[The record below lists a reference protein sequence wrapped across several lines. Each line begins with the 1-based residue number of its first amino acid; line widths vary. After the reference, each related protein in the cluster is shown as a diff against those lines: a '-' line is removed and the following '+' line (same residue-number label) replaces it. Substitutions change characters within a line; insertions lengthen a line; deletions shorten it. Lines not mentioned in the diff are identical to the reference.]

1 MNERVA
7 EWRRQLPSLSG
18 KSKHA
23 WWAGLLAGLAMT
35 GLVLWL
41 LPQVLPEGHDPTWE
55 RILETGSLAV
65 CTDPSWPPFE
75 FVDEQTGRL
84 EGFDIDLARR
94 LGPRLGPG
102 VQTSLVTVGF
112 DSLYDALL
120 SGRCDAVLSA
130 LPYEAMRTED
140 VSYSVAYFNAGLV
153 LVRRQ
158 GTQGIEQLE
167 DLEGRLVGVEWGF
180 VPEGD
185 RRQQNFIRKLSLRR
199 YDLPADA
206 LQALEAGEVEAVLAD
221 RISVLTYL
229 RGSDG
234 LQIVGE
240 PVVDLNYVIPVRPDS
255 FRLLE
260 EIDRVLLEMREDGTL
275 DELRARWFQG

>member
-1 MNERVA
+1 VNEWLADRG
-7 EWRRQLPSLSG
+7 RRLLPPAGRSSV
-18 KSKHA
+18 A
-23 WWAGLLAGLAMT
+23 WWAGLLAGLAII
-35 GLVLWL
+35 GVVLSL
-41 LPQVLPEGHDPTWE
+41 LPRLLPEGHDPTWE
-55 RILETGSLAV
+55 RIVATGNLTV

-84 EGFDIDLARR
+84 EGLDIDLARR
-94 LGPRLGPG
+94 LGRRLGAG
-102 VQTSLVTVGF
+102 IETTLVTVGF

-130 LPYEAMRTED
+130 LPYEAMRTQD
-140 VSYSVAYFNAGLV
+140 VAYSVAYFNAGLV

-185 RRQQNFIRKLSLRR
+185 RRQQDFMQKLSLRR

-206 LQALEAGEVEAVLAD
+206 LQGLEAGEVDAVLAD

-229 RGSDG
+229 MGSNG

-240 PVVDLNYVIPVRPDS
+240 PLVDLNYVIPVRPDS

-275 DELRARWFQG
+275 EELQARWFQG

>member
-1 MNERVA
+1 MNERLSD
-7 EWRRQLPSLSG
+7 WRRHLLPPRG
-18 KSKHA
+18 ESKLA
-23 WWAGLLAGLAMT
+23 WWAGLLAGLAVL
-35 GLVLWL
+35 GLVLWF
-41 LPQVLPEGHDPTWE
+41 LPRVLPEGHDPTWE
-55 RILETGSLAV
+55 RILETGSLPV

-75 FVDEQTGRL
+75 FVDEETGQL

-94 LGPRLGPG
+94 LGPRLAPA
-102 VQTSLVTVGF
+102 VQTRLVTVGF

-120 SGRCDAVLSA
+120 AGRCDVVLSA

-140 VSYSVAYFNAGLV
+140 VTYSVAYFNAGLV
-153 LVRRQ
+153 LVRRREA
-158 GTQGIEQLE
+158 QGIEQLE

-185 RRQQNFIRKLSLRR
+185 RRQQNFMQKLSLRR

-206 LQALEAGEVEAVLAD
+206 LQALGAGEVDAVLAD

-234 LQIVGE
+234 LEIAGE
-240 PVVDLNYVIPVRPDS
+240 PLVDLNYVIPVRPDS
-255 FRLLE
+255 FRLLK

-275 DELRARWFQG
+275 EELQARWFQD